1 MIFKQFQD
9 LKLSA
14 LGMGCMRLPVLDGDY
29 GRVDQAQTN
38 QMVDRALAAGV
49 NYFDTAW
56 GYHNGRSEQALG
68 AALARHPRGS
78 FYLADKFPGYDLG
91 NIGRVREIFEEQLRR
106 CGVGYFDFYLFHNV
120 YEKNVGPYLDRQY
133 GILQYLLAQKQ
144 AGRIRHLGFSCHGSL
159 EVLRRFLDACGD
171 QMEFCQIQL
180 NYVDWTFQDAKAKVE
195 LLNQRNMPIWVME
208 PLRGGMLARLA
219 PADEAALAALRPGE
233 PVPAW
238 AFRFLQSVPGV
249 GVILSGMSSLQQM
262 QDNLETFESDR
273 PLDQAEREALLKV
286 AAGMVGRGALPCTA
300 CRYCT
305 SHCPQQL
312 DIPALLALYNEH
324 RFTGGGFIAPMAV
337 DALPEDK
344 RPGACLG
351 CRSCEA
357 VCPQQI
363 KISEALADFVKL
375 LAAQP
380 D

>member
-208 PLRGGMLARLA
+208 PLRGGKLARLS
-219 PADEAALAALRPGE
+219 EENAASLKALRPE
-233 PVPAW
+233 EAIPAW
-238 AFRFLQSVPGV
+238 AFRFLQTVPGV
-249 GVILSGMSSLQQM
+249 TMVLSGMSDMEQLEA
-262 QDNLETFESDR
+262 NLATFEKEK
-273 PLDQAEREALLKV
+273 PLTDTEMTALMAV
-286 AAGMVGRGALPCTA
+286 ADSMMDILPCTA
-300 CRYCT
+300 CRYCI
-305 SHCPQQL
+305 SHRSCKL
-312 DIPALLALYNEH
+312 DIPSLLFMYNELKVNN
-324 RFTGGGFIAPMAV
+324 GFITAMGIG
-337 DALPEDK
+337 ALPEDE
-344 RPGACLG
+344 RPSACIA
-351 CRSCEA
+351 CKQCEA

-363 KISEALADFVKL
+363 KISEVMEDFVERMKG
-375 LAAQP
+375 P
-380 D
+380 VSF